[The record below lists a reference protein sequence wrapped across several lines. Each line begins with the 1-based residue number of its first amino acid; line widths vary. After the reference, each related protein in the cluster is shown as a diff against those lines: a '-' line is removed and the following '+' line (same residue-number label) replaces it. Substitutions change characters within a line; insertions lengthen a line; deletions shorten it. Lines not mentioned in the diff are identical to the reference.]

1 MLDLNEDLAERI
13 ADSRLAEEVKAA
25 ADAGVA
31 DSLCRL
37 AAAMSEPL
45 PLPFLGRHIKREII
59 FPILC
64 GSCGAQFLQS
74 VLNVQ
79 NAGEIYREARKNWEK
94 DIRRPCQRRHAG
106 GCFFAR
112 RNYRAGPHS
121 RSSQMEAMSSA

>member
-31 DSLCRL
+31 DSI
-37 AAAMSEPL
+37 
-45 PLPFLGRHIKREII
+45 FL
-59 FPILC
+59 ILC

-106 GCFFAR
+106 GCFFVR